1 MGRPSKAST
10 PTWASRAR
18 FLREFIARPTMIG
31 AISPSSRRLA
41 EEMLRTVPLDG
52 PVAIAEYGPGTGV
65 FTSLVLERLG
75 GGAKFFAIERNEVL
89 VEELRRRFPGLGL
102 HAGSAAD
109 IERFCAIEGVSKLD
123 AVISGL
129 PWASFPES
137 LQTSILEPTVRALK
151 PGGQFVTFAYQV
163 GRYMPAGR
171 RFAKLLPR
179 YFATTTLSRIV
190 WRNMPPAYV
199 IRCTTPG

>member
-1 MGRPSKAST
+1 MTIRAGG
-10 PTWASRAR
+10 WNSRLR

-31 AISPSSRRLA
+31 AISPSSRQLA
-41 EEMLRTVPLDG
+41 EEMLRTLPLDR
-52 PVAIAEYGPGTGV
+52 PVAVAEYGPGTGA
-65 FTSLVLERLG
+65 FTVLALERIAAG
-75 GGAKFFAIERNEVL
+75 GGKAKYFAIERNEML
-89 VEELRRRFPGLGL
+89 VDELRLRFPGLRL
-102 HAGSAAD
+102 HAGSAGD
-109 IERFCAIEGVSKLD
+109 VERFCGIEGIEKLD

-137 LQTSILEPTVRALK
+137 LQTSILEATVRVLK

-199 IRCTTPG
+199 IRCTTA